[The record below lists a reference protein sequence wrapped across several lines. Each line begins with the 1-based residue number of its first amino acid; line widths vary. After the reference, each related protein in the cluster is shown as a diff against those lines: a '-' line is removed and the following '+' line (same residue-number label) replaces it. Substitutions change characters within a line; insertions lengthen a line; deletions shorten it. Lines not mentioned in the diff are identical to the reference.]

1 MVAYGCPVPVQRRVA
16 TATRRVA
23 PRGLAAAP
31 KWTIGLTALVGAWL
45 GHFFE
50 YARVAGWHAGVSA
63 MTDSAHIYFFPA
75 GAALIT
81 LVLAVG
87 AGAAR
92 AWARLGRRL
101 RRAQAGMWARPAR
114 PLEPPE
120 PGEPGP
126 RVTPRVGL
134 PGLWCLLAVLQIA
147 VWVLQ
152 ENLETVSSGRP
163 APLLGVVGGSHWLA
177 PVVQA
182 EVALILATAYVAG
195 APVVLPAAG
204 SDRSHREAGRPQVAA
219 PMPGPH
225 CAPPFTAG
233 GVVTAGPLG
242 RPALAETPAGRADH
256 PVALMAAST

>member
-1 MVAYGCPVPVQRRVA
+1 VVAYGCAVPVQRRVA
-16 TATRRVA
+16 TATGRAA

-75 GAALIT
+75 GAALIA

-87 AGAAR
+87 AGAAG
-92 AWARLGRRL
+92 AWAHLGRRL

-120 PGEPGP
+120 PGETGL
-126 RVTPRVGL
+126 RAAPRVGL
-134 PGLWCLLAVLQIA
+134 PGLWALLAVLQIA
-147 VWVLQ
+147 TWVLQ
-152 ENLETVSSGRP
+152 ENLEAVSSGQP
-163 APLLGVVGGSHWLA
+163 APLLGVVGGAHWLA

-182 EVALILATAYVAG
+182 EVALILATAYVVAHRLFSRRRGQIEVIERLVARKWQRRCPTRTAPLRSLPVPWSPLARWG
-195 APVVLPAAG
+195 AQRWQRPPPAALIP
-204 SDRSHREAGRPQVAA
+204 RY
-219 PMPGPH
+219 
-225 CAPPFTAG
+225 
-233 GVVTAGPLG
+233 L
-242 RPALAETPAGRADH
+242 
-256 PVALMAAST
+256 